1 MTTTNG
7 TSGKHVTSTN
17 GPADEVLSSTNG
29 PAGEQVTATS
39 GMAGESSTATNGTA
53 GEHVTATK
61 SSTGKQGTTTDGSE
75 RLTIIDKSAYVLTL
89 DFTIKMINI
98 HERYMCGVPVIIEGE
113 TGVGKTKLIEM
124 LSKLWNRSHLLEWKK
139 VRRLLLESIKDGFNE
154 IVKEEISKDEIR
166 KEEILEDYKVS

>member
-1 MTTTNG
+1 
-7 TSGKHVTSTN
+7 
-17 GPADEVLSSTNG
+17 
-29 PAGEQVTATS
+29 
-39 GMAGESSTATNGTA
+39 MAGEHVSSTNGTA
-53 GEHVTATK
+53 GEYVSVTK
-61 SSTGKQGTTTDGSE
+61 SSTE
-75 RLTIIDKSAYVLTL
+75 RLTIIDESAYVLTL

-166 KEEILEDYKVS
+166 KEEILEDYKVSW